1 MTITEN
7 DIFFDDSIP
16 AVIQDVYMEIL
27 EAWCYTHLKKED
39 VYQIFIKDYNF
50 FPGTI
55 IFETFFNKNHKIP
68 DKSCDMFIKLPLLI
82 KVTE

>member
-39 VYQIFIKDYNF
+39 VNQIFIKD
-50 FPGTI
+50 
-55 IFETFFNKNHKIP
+55 
-68 DKSCDMFIKLPLLI
+68 
-82 KVTE
+82 